1 MSIKILFGR
10 LKWKSSH
17 VHIASFHYP
26 LILRDRG
33 TFGILIM
40 SNERSTFKHV
50 ITCIDMEREE
60 SEGTAA
66 VFWPAKFEFTAASR
80 ALLAIVLEWCEDNT
94 AVDVINTKVHIAV
107 IKDNKHN
114 F

>member
-1 MSIKILFGR
+1 
-10 LKWKSSH
+10 
-17 VHIASFHYP
+17 
-26 LILRDRG
+26 
-33 TFGILIM
+33 
-40 SNERSTFKHV
+40 
-50 ITCIDMEREE
+50 MEREE